1 MAWLVLKDGRAYNL
15 DQFWSLQF
23 SESSV
28 TARVPGLSGEVSFP
42 LDQEEQEHLK
52 KNLISGQGLHQR

>member
-23 SESSV
+23 SESGV

-42 LDQEEQEHLK
+42 MDQDAQEQLQQ
-52 KNLISGQGLHQR
+52 NLISGKSLHQR